1 MNLIKYSAHSLNL
14 SHHTW
19 FYSLTKSDILQAY
32 FFDFALPCFAEKL
45 YLNLCLCL
53 HPFHDM
59 KIIYK
64 ENDSL
69 YNT

>member
-14 SHHTW
+14 SHYTW

-32 FFDFALPCFAEKL
+32 FFDFWPLNFGPEL
-45 YLNLCLCL
+45 YPNRRLCL
-53 HPFHDM
+53 HPLHDM
-59 KIIYK
+59 KIIHK
-64 ENDSL
+64 ENDSF